1 MGATYELVLPDRER
15 KIVAA
20 VEPIR
25 VGDAVAIDNEIWL
38 VLRES
43 DRASTTGRAR
53 FDCRRA
59 LKLRLRAEELVAY
72 AKQLGLQVTTAREAP
87 STLQA

>member
-1 MGATYELVLPDRER
+1 MDATCELVLPDREH
-15 KIVAA
+15 KVVAA
-20 VEPIR
+20 EELIH
-25 VGDAVAIDNEIWL
+25 VGDAVAIENEIWL

-43 DRASTTGRAR
+43 DQASTTGRAR

-59 LKLRLRAEELVAY
+59 LQLRLRAEELVAY
-72 AKQLGLQVTTAREAP
+72 AKQLGLKVTTAREAP